1 LVNLTEEQNMTLL
14 TEMKVPDV
22 GDVHDIDVIEVL
34 VQVGDV
40 VEEEQTV
47 AVLETDKASM
57 DLPAIAAGVV
67 KQVHLSV
74 GDKVNEGSLVITIE
88 SATADKTAPVV
99 VAKSASVAAEPEPA
113 VQFETPMLASE
124 PVVTAGVAS
133 VIDVTVPDVGDVHDI
148 DVIEVL
154 IQVGDVV
161 TKEQTLAVL
170 ETDKASMDLP
180 STDDGVVKEVL
191 VKVGDKVN
199 EGDLIIRLET
209 QAQAT
214 ITPTAKTVAPV
225 ALAAPV
231 ADVKKPSPV
240 STAPVSVVNRSG
252 KSAHATP
259 GVRLFARELGVD
271 ISLITQGSGRKGRI
285 LKDDV
290 KNFVKQVM
298 ASSATSGA
306 VQGGAGIPPI
316 PAVDFSKFGETEEQ
330 KLSKIKRLTG
340 KNLSRVWLNLP
351 LVTYHDEADITEME
365 AFRKALNSDKSADIK
380 VTGLIFI
387 VKALV
392 AAMQQFPAV
401 NSSLSPDGESLI
413 LKKYFNVGIAVDTP
427 NGLVVPVLKDVDKK
441 GIAELTNDLNSLS
454 QKARDGKLL
463 PADMSGGCITISSLG
478 GIGGKAFTPIV
489 NAPEVAILGVTRSEM
504 KPVWNGSEFEPKL
517 MLPLDL
523 TYDHR
528 VIDGAEGARFMAT
541 LIKYL
546 SDIRRLLL

>member
-1 LVNLTEEQNMTLL
+1 MTLL

-40 VEEEQTV
+40 VEEEQTI

-67 KQVHLSV
+67 KQVYISV
-74 GDKVNEGSLVITIE
+74 GDKVNEGSLVIAIE
-88 SATADKTAPVV
+88 PGI
-99 VAKSASVAAEPEPA
+99 
-113 VQFETPMLASE
+113 
-124 PVVTAGVAS
+124 AGVAAS
-133 VIDVTVPDVGDVHDI
+133 VVEDAVEVAAAPELKADAPEAVSAPVAVVAAPRIIDVKVPDVGDVHDI

-154 IQVGDVV
+154 IQVGDTV

-180 STDDGVVKEVL
+180 STHDGVVKEVL

-199 EGDLIIRLET
+199 EGSLVIRLET
-209 QAQAT
+209 QSAA
-214 ITPTAKTVAPV
+214 AS
-225 ALAAPV
+225 AAPV
-231 ADVKKPSPV
+231 PAVAAPAS
-240 STAPVSVVNRSG
+240 APVVAPEVQQPVAKVSAPVVSANNSG
-252 KSAHATP
+252 KAAHATP

-271 ISLITQGSGRKGRI
+271 ISQIKQGSGRKGRI

-298 ASSATSGA
+298 TSGGASSA

-316 PAVDFSKFGETEEQ
+316 PAVDFSKFGAIEEQ

-392 AAMQQFPAV
+392 AAMQQFPTF

-441 GIAELTNDLNSLS
+441 GIAELTRDLNILS
-454 QKARDGKLL
+454 EKAREGKLL